1 MTTSTRG
8 RSRPR
13 AATSVAS
20 RIDGEEGV
28 DNDDENDARVRV
40 RASGGICPWREYI
53 VASGGRRDA
62 SIWH

>member
-40 RASGGICPWREYI
+40 RASGGICPWRE
-53 VASGGRRDA
+53 
-62 SIWH
+62 